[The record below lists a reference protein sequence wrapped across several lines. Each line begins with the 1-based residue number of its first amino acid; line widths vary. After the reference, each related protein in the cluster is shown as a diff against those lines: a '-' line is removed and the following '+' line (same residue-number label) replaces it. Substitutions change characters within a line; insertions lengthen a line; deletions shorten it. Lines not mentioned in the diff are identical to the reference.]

1 MKKNTKGFPEPEF
14 VGKSRLLRF
23 HQTTGDDFA
32 VDPEEITSITPHRSD
47 DGVTVLRIDEDSYKY
62 FVDASYDVVDYWVSV
77 ALSGD

>member
-1 MKKNTKGFPEPEF
+1 MKNDTKGFPEPEF
-14 VGKSRLLRF
+14 VGKSHLLRF

-47 DGVTVLRIDEDSYKY
+47 AGVTVLKIEADSYKY
-62 FVDASYDVVDYWVSV
+62 FVDAPYAVVDYWVSV